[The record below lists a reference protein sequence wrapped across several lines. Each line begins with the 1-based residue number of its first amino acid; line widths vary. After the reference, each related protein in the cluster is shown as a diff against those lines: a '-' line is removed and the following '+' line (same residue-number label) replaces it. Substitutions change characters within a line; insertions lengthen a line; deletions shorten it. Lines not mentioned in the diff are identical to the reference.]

1 MFVSKVSG
9 PFTQR
14 KEAEQSM
21 RVFIRVQKAQDETRK
36 QAFEAANPGR
46 EFMPFSPPAEDIY
59 RIENNKNGFIVV
71 LDDPS
76 L

>member
-9 PFTQR
+9 PFTTR
-14 KEAEQSM
+14 KEAEASR
-21 RVFIRVQKAQDETRK
+21 RVFIRVQLAQDHAASE
-36 QAFEAANPGR
+36 AFHAKHPDKAFTPY
-46 EFMPFSPPAEDIY
+46 SPPAEDIY
-59 RIENNKNGFIVV
+59 RIEDNKGGFIVV

>member
-9 PFTQR
+9 PFAKREQ
-14 KEAEQSM
+14 AEESM

-36 QAFEAANPGR
+36 QAFLASHPGR
-46 EFMPFSPPAEDIY
+46 AFTPFSPPAEDIY
-59 RIENNKNGFIVV
+59 RIEDNKGGFIVV